1 MVSNRRLVRPANIR
15 KTLVNRQ
22 AISLSMTGEVSKA
35 YSHLLAFHIKYAV
48 IFSLQSQKKA
58 TLLLSDTISM
68 DKFLAN
74 LHLDESDVKQK
85 FKDEHITLDMLME
98 MDTRE
103 LKADM

>member
-15 KTLVNRQ
+15 KTLDNRQ

-68 DKFLAN
+68 EEFLAE
-74 LHLDESDVKQK
+74 LHLDETVKQK